1 VAVDLQPTEEMAAE
15 AERGLDWREEFGR
28 GGTAVG
34 VARAR
39 DISNRVNLSPDTVRR
54 MVSYFARHEVDK
66 QGEGFS
72 PGEEGYPSAGRIA
85 WALWGGDPGQAWA
98 NRKAEQ
104 LDAEEERAVNVL
116 HSEKCPDT
124 TAHMDKLD
132 HIETEVRHVVSVMT
146 GDGATVSV
154 TITETDNSVESET
167 ETEALEAEDADE
179 ALAPVTD
186 DERPVDAY
194 GKEPDDEDY
203 KGPGARKGPTERLFR
218 TATFERASMVEGDR
232 RVTLAF
238 SSEAGVDRAYGVE
251 VLDHSPGAMN
261 SSFIGSGRAPLLV
274 DHDMTDQVGVVEG
287 ITLGVDRVA
296 RATVRFGRSAR
307 AEEILQDVRDG
318 IRSNVSVGYIVD
330 EMVQD
335 GERDGREVYRAT
347 SWTPLEISIVS
358 IPADASVGVGRA
370 LDATTISTIILSK
383 ESPKMDNVTPAGD
396 AGMKAERER
405 AAAILELGSRHN
417 QRDFADQAIRDGAS
431 VEQFRGALL
440 DKVSSKPLA
449 TADIGLT
456 SKEVRNFS
464 FARAIHALA
473 NPTDARAQRA
483 AAFEF
488 EASEAAAS
496 KEGRA
501 SRGLTVPADVL
512 FAKRDILTGTGTGTA
527 KGGNLVATDLLA
539 GSFIDVLRARM
550 VTNELGATFLTGLQG
565 NVAIPKKSA
574 ASTVA
579 WVAENSAPSES
590 TNNPAFSQ
598 VTLSPKTLAG
608 FVDFSRRLMLQS
620 SLDIESLIRNDLATS
635 IAVAMDNAAVSGSG
649 SNRPTGV
656 LNTSGI
662 GSVTLGTNGA
672 APTWAMVTNLVR
684 EVEID
689 NALTGSA
696 AFLTNGQV
704 KSKLSNTARQSSGV
718 EGNFILQP
726 PYSDLYGYRFLVSQ
740 QVPANLTKGSGSN
753 LSAMIF
759 GVWSDLIIGQW
770 SGIDLMVDPYSG
782 SNAATVRVTAFHDC
796 DFAVRNAESFA
807 ECNEI
812 VTT

>member
-1 VAVDLQPTEEMAAE
+1 MAVDLQPTEEMAAE